1 LALASLAGPA
11 AAQAGDYGAP
21 DGWYPYAVSITKA
34 SQNPIV
40 LDGRSPDTRDASQA
54 AQASSSYSAAIKALF
69 ARSQGLNDLY
79 GNAVTRLSSKEFIEL
94 YNDGGS
100 KMSPEALNALVVRG
114 QALNSAG
121 YGSQNSAGYGSPDG
135 WYPYVVS
142 LTKANQSPA
151 IIDGRSPDT
160 VDFAVQ
166 AHSPLVSI
174 TGTPGFHWGDF
185 GIGSAAALGAMLLLL
200 LSMRSLATRQGR
212 KQPPVATT

>member
-1 LALASLAGPA
+1 LAIASLAGPA
-11 AAQAGDYGAP
+11 AAQAGGYGAP

-54 AQASSSYSAAIKALF
+54 AQASS
-69 ARSQGLNDLY
+69 
-79 GNAVTRLSSKEFIEL
+79 
-94 YNDGGS
+94 
-100 KMSPEALNALVVRG
+100 
-114 QALNSAG
+114 
-121 YGSQNSAGYGSPDG
+121 PDG
-135 WYPYVVS
+135 WYPYAVS
-142 LTKANQSPA
+142 ITKASQNP
-151 IIDGRSPDT
+151 IVLDGRSPDT

-174 TGTPGFHWGDF
+174 TGTRGFHWGDF
-185 GIGSAAALGAMLLLL
+185 GIGGAAALGAMLLLL